1 VLHAHAARGGSI
13 QVGAVRKLAL
23 FAQEHFARLALG
35 NDSSGL
41 VVLAYNT
48 LRAER
53 SCSAVSRCVKTT
65 RRLAA
70 DRHSATGRARGVG
83 YRKRVCQHRLTATQ
97 HLHVRDHLPELA
109 VRCVQD
115 EVGRNLGARAQTAV
129 IARRAAHAIVH
140 ARAKV
145 RRYSD
150 RSHSADYPFLQTP

>member
-1 VLHAHAARGGSI
+1 VLHAHAARSSSI

-35 NDSSGL
+35 NNSPGL
-41 VVLAYNT
+41 VVLAYNA
-48 LRAER
+48 LGAER

-70 DRHSATGRARGVG
+70 DRHSATGRARG
-83 YRKRVCQHRLTATQ
+83 
-97 HLHVRDHLPELA
+97 E
-109 VRCVQD
+109 CVQD